1 MHKQARIKK
10 RKVKAAVISDLHL
23 GTYGSKAIQVLDYLR
38 GIDPEVLV
46 LNGDIIDGWQFSR
59 SYFPASHLKVVRYIL
74 KLMEKGT
81 HVVYVA
87 GNHDEFVRRF
97 SDMEIGNFS
106 FVNKFLLEME
116 GTKSWIFHGDVF
128 DVFMHHS
135 KWLARL
141 GANGYGALTVFN
153 KMVNGILAVFGQK
166 RLSISKSVKER
177 VKSSGKTISRFE
189 QTVAD
194 LAIKKGYDYA
204 ICGHIHSP
212 ADKVIQTE
220 KGRVRYL
227 NCGDWV
233 ENLTALE
240 FKNGKWQLIYWEPQW
255 QEGQEP
261 LRDEALSQPLKKVFF
276 SAFREVVGS

>member
-1 MHKQARIKK
+1 MQQRTRVKK
-10 RKVKAAVISDLHL
+10 RKIQAAVISDLHL
-23 GTYGSKAIQVLDYLR
+23 GTYGCKAMQVLDYLQ
-38 GIDPEVLV
+38 GIDPEILV

-59 SYFPASHLKVVRYIL
+59 SYFPSSHLKVVRHIL
-74 KLMEKGT
+74 KLMENGT
-81 HVVYVA
+81 RVVYVS
-87 GNHDEFVRRF
+87 GNHDEFARRF

-106 FVNKFLLEME
+106 FVNKLLLEID

-141 GANGYGALTVFN
+141 GADGYGALTLFN
-153 KMVNGILAVFGQK
+153 KVVNRVLAVFGQK
-166 RLSISKSVKER
+166 RLSISKSIKGR
-177 VKSSGKTISRFE
+177 VRSSGKTISRFE

-212 ADKVIQTE
+212 EDKMIQTD

-240 FKNGKWQLIYWEPQW
+240 FKNGKWQLVYWEPLW
-255 QEGQEP
+255 QEDHEP
-261 LRDEALSQPLKKVFF
+261 VRYEALTQPLKSVFF